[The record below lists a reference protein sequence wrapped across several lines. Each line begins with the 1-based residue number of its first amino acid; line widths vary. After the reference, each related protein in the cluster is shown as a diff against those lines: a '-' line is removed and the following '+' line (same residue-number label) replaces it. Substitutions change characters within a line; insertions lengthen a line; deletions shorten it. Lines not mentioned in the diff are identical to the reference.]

1 MARIKIETIEH
12 DSDAYWQALVLR
24 DGLLRAPLGLDYSEA
39 DIEAEAE
46 QVQVVALERGEV
58 VGTLLL
64 RGEEA
69 GLVQMR
75 QVAVS
80 QKKQGRGIG
89 RDLVK
94 FAEALVW
101 AECGDEIFLH
111 AREPVVAF
119 YEALGYERVG
129 DPFIEI
135 GIEHV
140 KMRKRL
146 DTSSGGG

>member
-1 MARIKIETIEH
+1 MSTKIKITTIAH
-12 DSDAYWQALVLR
+12 DSDSYWQALLMR
-24 DGLLRAPLGLDYSEA
+24 DGLLRAPLGLEYSEE
-39 DIEAEAE
+39 DIAKEAGD
-46 QVQVVALERGEV
+46 VHVVALERGEI

-64 RGEEA
+64 RPAGD

-75 QVAVS
+75 QVAVVR
-80 QKKQGRGIG
+80 KRQGQGVG
-89 RDLVK
+89 KDLVK

-111 AREPVVAF
+111 SRETVVGF

-129 DPFIEI
+129 DRFLEV
-135 GIEHV
+135 GISHL

-146 DTSSGGG
+146 GMG

>member
-1 MARIKIETIEH
+1 MKSKIKISTIEH
-12 DSDAYWQALVLR
+12 DSDAYWQALLMR
-24 DGLLRAPLGLDYSEA
+24 DGILRAPLGLDYSEE
-39 DIEAEAE
+39 DIAAESSD
-46 QVQVVALERGEV
+46 VHIVAIERGEI

-64 RGEEA
+64 RAAGD

-75 QVAVS
+75 QVAVP
-80 QKKQGRGIG
+80 KKRQGHGVG

-111 AREPVVAF
+111 SREPVVGF

-129 DPFIEI
+129 ESFMEV
-135 GIEHV
+135 GIPHQR
-140 KMRKRL
+140 MRKRL
-146 DTSSGGG
+146 G

>member
-12 DSDAYWQALVLR
+12 DSDAYWEGLLLR
-24 DGLLRAPLGLDYSEA
+24 DRLLRAPLGLDYSEE
-39 DIEAEAE
+39 DIAAEAE
-46 QVQVVALERGEV
+46 QVHVVALEKGEV

-64 RGEEA
+64 RGAEA
-69 GLVQMR
+69 GPVQMR

-119 YEALGYERVG
+119 YEELGYERVG
-129 DPFIEI
+129 NLFVEV
-135 GIEHV
+135 GIPHLR
-140 KMRKRL
+140 MRKKL
-146 DTSSGGG
+146 GA